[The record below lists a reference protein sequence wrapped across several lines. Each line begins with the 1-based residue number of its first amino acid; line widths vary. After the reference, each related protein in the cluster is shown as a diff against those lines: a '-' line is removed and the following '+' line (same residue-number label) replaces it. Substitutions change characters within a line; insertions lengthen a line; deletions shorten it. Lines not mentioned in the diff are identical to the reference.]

1 MKKIAVMIAPGYE
14 EGEALTIIDVLR
26 RANFQC
32 DAVGLTEE
40 YVTGGHDIT
49 IKCDKVLDDSIL
61 NYDMIVLPGGYEGA
75 VNLKENDDLI
85 DILQKANDKQLKVAA
100 MCAAPIVLDRAGL
113 LKGKQYTAYVGY
125 GDKISSGEYK
135 ENIVV
140 VDGNLITSRGPAT
153 VYAFSYV
160 LIDELGGDSLAV
172 KNRMIYTNSFDDTKE
187 DVLYV

>member
-1 MKKIAVMIAPGYE
+1 MKKIAVMIAEGFE
-14 EGEALTIIDVLR
+14 EGEALTIVDVLR
-26 RANFQC
+26 RAQFEC

-40 YVTGGHDIT
+40 YVTGGHNIT
-49 IKCDKVLDDSIL
+49 IQCDAVFDESMTE
-61 NYDMIVLPGGYEGA
+61 YDMIVLPGGYEGA
-75 VNLKENDDLI
+75 VNLKENDALMET
-85 DILQKANDKQLKVAA
+85 LKKFNQENKKIAA
-100 MCAAPIVLDRAGL
+100 MCAAPIALDRAGVL
-113 LKGKQYTAYVGY
+113 EGKQYTAYVGY
-125 GDKISSGEYK
+125 DEKISTGQYQ

-160 LIDELGGDSLAV
+160 LIDELGGDSQAV